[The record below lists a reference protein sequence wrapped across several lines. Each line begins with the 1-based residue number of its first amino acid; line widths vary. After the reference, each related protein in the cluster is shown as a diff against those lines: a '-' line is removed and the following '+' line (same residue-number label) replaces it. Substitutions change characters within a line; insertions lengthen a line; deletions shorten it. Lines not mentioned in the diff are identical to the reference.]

1 MESAVIKGLSRASL
15 PQTACPFSWRKASVH
30 LSHVSSDLWC
40 LVVLHYCLLK
50 LQWKQKHIFFFLSW
64 GVLCVELNC
73 FLLLNPKKGWT
84 AENNVI
90 QTHTCDRG
98 ANAAQIFFLL
108 HNAAAHLHPVSN
120 FKPCSTFS
128 DWCILPRRLLPRQHK
143 NERRGL
149 WLHDNWLPPP
159 TTSFGLLYCLPQGSA
174 AYW

>member
-1 MESAVIKGLSRASL
+1 MGE
-15 PQTACPFSWRKASVH
+15 SVH
-30 LSHVSSDLWC
+30 SFESCSSDLWC
-40 LVVLHYCLLK
+40 SILVHYCLF
-50 LQWKQKHIFFFLSW
+50 KQAAVKKMVFFIAPL

-73 FLLLNPKKGWT
+73 FLLPIHKKGLT

-90 QTHTCDRG
+90 QMYTCAG
-98 ANAAQIFFLL
+98 NAAQTLSLF
-108 HNAAAHLHPVSN
+108 HNTAAHLHPVSN

-159 TTSFGLLYCLPQGSA
+159 TTSFGLPYCLPQGFA